1 MKFIIVFLFFLC
13 SAVSVH
19 AEDLTAITDASSLTS
34 GKIPTRIHIS
44 YTVNTGI
51 GHGELNEVVD
61 ITQKSD
67 AHTFH
72 IISDA
77 QATGIYKV
85 IKPGNIVRN
94 SRGLVTDKGLQP
106 SYYSDQRANKEPSL
120 ALFDWESR
128 VLTLKHKGRETQEP
142 LAEGTQD
149 RLSLSYHFIFV
160 PDIEAQAELQLG
172 KTFEVHVADGR
183 SLQLMRFLVG
193 KERLNT
199 PLGVMDTYVLTR
211 IIDHDNSIQR
221 KTWLAP
227 QYHMIPVRIQSV
239 EKDGLEVEKIIAEIN
254 VDYDDQTDSCCK
266 H

>member
-1 MKFIIVFLFFLC
+1 M
-13 SAVSVH
+13 
-19 AEDLTAITDASSLTS
+19 
-34 GKIPTRIHIS
+34 
-44 YTVNTGI
+44 
-51 GHGELNEVVD
+51 D

-221 KTWLAP
+221 KIWLAP
-227 QYHMIPVRIQSV
+227 QYHMIPERIQSV